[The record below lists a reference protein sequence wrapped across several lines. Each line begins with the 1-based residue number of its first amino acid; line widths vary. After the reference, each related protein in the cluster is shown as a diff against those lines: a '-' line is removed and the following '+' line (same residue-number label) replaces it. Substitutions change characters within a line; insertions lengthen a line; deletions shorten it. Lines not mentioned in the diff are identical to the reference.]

1 MRHLRST
8 GFVLVLAAVILLA
21 ACGGKSSGSGSSNG
35 FTITVTPPT
44 ASVTLNGTR
53 QFTALARDA
62 NGILISNVK
71 FSWASSD
78 SRIALSLGN
87 GDFKALALGSVSV
100 SATAT
105 LGGGVTGATPQT
117 ITSNAATLS
126 VVAAAEGTAAEGAP
140 IPGASVSLRDAQGQ
154 YAAGGTDE
162 MGHFLI
168 PTAGMTAPYLLKV
181 TAADGRVLYGM
192 AAADGTAN
200 LDPYSDLLVR
210 EAFALKG
217 RGTDAAFA
225 GNSALPDAATLAALD
240 RAFRGFLAT
249 PLREAGL
256 DAAHFSVLGT
266 PFAADHAGFDRVLDE
281 SRVDTAANRIQL
293 PGETIRLLADSS
305 TGILAWEV
313 DQGGLSTLGQL
324 KLP

>member
-1 MRHLRST
+1 MRHLRSP
-8 GFVLVLAAVILLA
+8 GFILVLAALAILA
-21 ACGGKSSGSGSSNG
+21 GCGGKSSGSGSSNG

-62 NGILISNVK
+62 SGILVSNVK

-87 GDFKALALGSVSV
+87 GNFKGLALGSVSV
-100 SATAT
+100 TATAT

-126 VVAAAEGTAAEGAP
+126 VVAAAEGTAAQGSA

-162 MGHFLI
+162 AGRFLI

-181 TAADGRVLYGM
+181 TTADGRVLYGM
-192 AAADGTAN
+192 AAGDGTAN

-217 RGTDAAFA
+217 RSADAAFA
-225 GNSALPDAATLAALD
+225 GNATLPDAVTLAALD
-240 RAFRGFLAT
+240 QAFRGFLT
-249 PLREAGL
+249 VPFREAGL
-256 DAAHFSVLGT
+256 DAAHFSVLNT
-266 PFAADHAGFDRVLDE
+266 PFAADHTGFDRMLDQ
-281 SRVDTAANRIQL
+281 SRVDPSANRIQL
-293 PGETIRLLADSS
+293 GGETIRLLADPS

-313 DQGGLSTLGQL
+313 DQGALSSLGQL